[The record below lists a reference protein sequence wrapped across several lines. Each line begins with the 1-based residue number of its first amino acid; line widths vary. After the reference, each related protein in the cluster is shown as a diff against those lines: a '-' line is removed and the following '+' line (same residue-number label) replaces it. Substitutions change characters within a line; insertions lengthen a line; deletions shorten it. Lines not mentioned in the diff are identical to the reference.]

1 VLAVL
6 PAGRIG
12 SKPRRATSW
21 GEAVPHYSRLS
32 KVVIDVP
39 AADHDQEVG
48 FWQAATGQALTRFVH
63 HPEYH
68 GAALP
73 GQEFG
78 ILVQRLEAGPGR
90 VHLDIHT
97 DDLEAEVARLERL
110 GAERVRQV
118 HGWWIMRDPAGL
130 LFCVIPGPAGSLDDD
145 NAQRWD

>member
-1 VLAVL
+1 M
-6 PAGRIG
+6 
-12 SKPRRATSW
+12 
-21 GEAVPHYSRLS
+21 
-32 KVVIDVP
+32 VVVDVP

-48 FWQAATGQALTRFVH
+48 FWQAATGQTLSRLDK

-68 GAALP
+68 GATLP
-73 GQEFG
+73 GG
-78 ILVQRLEAGPGR
+78 LGMLVQRLEAGPAR

-118 HGWWIMRDPAGL
+118 HQWWIMRDPAGL
-130 LFCVIPGPAGSLDDD
+130 LFCVIPDPPGSLDDD